1 MKVSGIAI
9 ATLIAL
15 SGLGIPQASI
25 ARSPSSEIIARGL
38 AGQCRAA
45 KRDIFIYRERN
56 TSESHRSLQRDEP
69 VTLADEGSNGWI
81 AISSPTT
88 GFVEVADLK
97 SCAEASN
104 SGAETPAEPE
114 QPEIPET
121 PEPEKPAPSPPATE
135 PEQNRLCRQVIIQ
148 EGLIVREEP
157 SLEANSV
164 GSIAYPQEVT
174 VKAENGERTIDERV
188 WVAITAPIRG
198 WVSSGVGG
206 VVNLGGCDRNN

>member
-15 SGLGIPQASI
+15 SGLGISQRTI
-25 ARSPSSEIIARGL
+25 ARSGSSEIIARAL

-69 VTLADEGSNGWI
+69 VTLADEGRNGWI
-81 AISSPTT
+81 GISSPTT
-88 GFVEVADLK
+88 GFVQVADLK
-97 SCAEASN
+97 LCAEASN
-104 SGAETPAEPE
+104 SAPETPAEPE
-114 QPEIPET
+114 QPEIPE
-121 PEPEKPAPSPPATE
+121 PEKPAPPAIE
-135 PEQNRLCRQVIIQ
+135 PEQNQLCRQVIIQ
-148 EGLIVREEP
+148 QGLIVREEP
-157 SLEANSV
+157 SLEGNIV

-174 VKAENGERTIDERV
+174 VKTENGEQTIDDRV

-206 VVNLGGCDRNN
+206 VVNLGGCSRNS